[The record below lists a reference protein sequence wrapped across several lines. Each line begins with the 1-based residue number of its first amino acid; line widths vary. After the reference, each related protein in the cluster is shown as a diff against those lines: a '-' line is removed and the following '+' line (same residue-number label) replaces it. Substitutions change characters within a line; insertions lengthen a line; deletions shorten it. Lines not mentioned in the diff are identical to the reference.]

1 MIVSFRPKGLEQL
14 YRDGSK
20 RGVQAAHVPKLVRI
34 LSLWEVAQTPADLA
48 IPSFRAHPLKGDL
61 AGLWSSW
68 VNGNWRMTF
77 RFADN
82 NDVGLVDYQD
92 YH

>member
-1 MIVSFRPKGLEQL
+1 MIISFRHKGLEQL

-34 LSLWEVAQTPADLA
+34 LSALDVAQAPADLA
-48 IPSFRAHPLKGDL
+48 IPSFRTHLLKGDL
-61 AGLWSSW
+61 AGLWSIW
-68 VNGNWRMTF
+68 VNGNWRVTF
-77 RFADN
+77 RFVE
-82 NDVGLVDYQD
+82 NDVELVDYQD